1 MVNKQQYILNK
12 YFCEI
17 RCSSDDCEHCPY
29 LDYVNYIIENNISP
43 FVIPDSIRYADGR
56 RYEVDLGIN

>member
-1 MVNKQQYILNK
+1 MDKQQYILNK

-29 LDYVNYIIENNISP
+29 LDYVNYIVENNING
-43 FVIPDSIRYADGR
+43 FVIPDNIC
-56 RYEVDLGIN
+56 LK